1 MVPLR
6 RNRDFLV
13 LWSCQLVSTLGS
25 QLSLVAFP
33 LMALAMTGSPAR
45 AGVVGFA
52 NTIPVLLVY
61 LPAGV
66 LVDRVDRRTV
76 MIAASAL
83 GAVALGSLPL
93 ALMAGDLAFGQL
105 VVVAFIQGTITAV
118 FTLTEQGALPMVVH
132 PSQVSE
138 ALARNE
144 ARREGAVL
152 AGAPLGGALFGIG
165 RALPFVVDALSYLAC
180 AVGLLALRTPLQEQ
194 RAAPRGH
201 PIAEIAEGA
210 RWLWDMA
217 FVRASALAVA
227 GVNFIWAGL
236 ELVLIVRAH
245 EHGASSAAIGAML
258 AMLGVGGL
266 LGALAA
272 PAIGRR
278 LATPVI
284 VLGAFWVM
292 AAVVAALATTH
303 DPYALGAIAALA
315 AFPAPAWNAVVVGA
329 RLTLTPDR
337 LRGRVNSAARL
348 ISASMLPLGAL
359 SAGLLV
365 AATGTT
371 TTLLLLGAWQAAV
384 ATAAMGARSLRD
396 PQPLAAAHAA

>member
-6 RNRDFLV
+6 RNRDFVV
-13 LWSCQLVSTLGS
+13 LWSCQLVSALGS
-25 QLSLVAFP
+25 QLTLVAFP
-33 LMALAMTGSPAR
+33 LAALAMTGSPAR

-52 NTIPVLLVY
+52 NTVAVLVVY

-66 LVDRVDRRTV
+66 LVDRADRRWV
-76 MIAASAL
+76 MVGAGAV
-83 GAVALGSLPL
+83 GAVALASL
-93 ALMAGDLAFGQL
+93 A
-105 VVVAFIQGTITAV
+105 VAFAAGALGFGLLVAVAFVQGTVTAV
-118 FTLTEQGALPMVVH
+118 FALTEQGALPMVVH
-132 PSQVSE
+132 SSQVPE

-152 AGAPLGGALFGIG
+152 AGAPLGGVLFGIG
-165 RALPFVVDALSYLAC
+165 RALPFAVDAASYLAC
-180 AVGLLALRTPLQEQ
+180 ALGLLAVRAPLQED
-194 RAAPRGH
+194 RAAPRGR
-201 PIAEIAEGA
+201 PVAEIAEGA
-210 RWLWDMA
+210 RWLWGMA

-227 GVNFIWAGL
+227 GVNFIWAAL
-236 ELVLIVRAH
+236 ELVLVVRAH
-245 EHGASSAAIGAML
+245 EHGASAAAIGVML
-258 AMLGVGGL
+258 ALLGVGGL

-292 AAVVAALATTH
+292 AAVVAALAAIR
-303 DPYALGAIAALA
+303 DPFALGAIAALA

-329 RLTLTPDR
+329 RLTLTPDG

-365 AATGTT
+365 DATGTT
-371 TTLLLLGAWQAAV
+371 VTLLLLGAWQAAV
-384 ATAAMGARSLRD
+384 AAAAMGARSLRH
-396 PQPLAAAHAA
+396 PQPLVGAHAA